1 MREYERKNVWDVFSC
16 AVVASCVKMCEY
28 ESSVLLYDER
38 TSLLSILCVWEFEHK
53 GVRCVLL
60 PSASSFHWGWRKL
73 VPCVVS
79 NQLKR
84 LSWESTED
92 QRKKWMKWLTRS
104 EMSRIFSKDE
114 KHIFFQQLNFNNSCL
129 LQVFFSTQWRPLF
142 TGTITAHFPPGTI
155 TCKINEDW
163 IFRNLKN

>member
-1 MREYERKNVWDVFSC
+1 MREYERKNVPLQRLVWK
-16 AVVASCVKMCEY
+16 CVNTKVLCCCTTNVRRFFPFLVY
-28 ESSVLLYDER
+28 ENSN
-38 TSLLSILCVWEFEHK
+38 TK

-60 PSASSFHWGWRKL
+60 PSASSFHFWGWRKL

-104 EMSRIFSKDE
+104 EMSRIFRKDE